1 MKLVKIKITSD
12 LLREFLQNVLSC
24 EYDISNSLNQELI
37 PYNKNI
43 YALTDYE
50 IRELAERVFTSP
62 PIRSLVNL
70 KVDKVNY
77 KLAMIYTDF
86 YSKSS
91 NNELF
96 TLGKYGIQ
104 CIDLFNKR
112 GMILY
117 SDAYSVDFHTEN
129 YVEIMEQ
136 SSKIKIFRYRPDK
149 EDLEFLA
156 EPKGNILAR
165 LISFEESLF
174 YFNGAFVDENF
185 QSTTPN
191 CFDNGKWFSEG
202 LAPVCLNGKWGYI
215 NKKSEVVIDFIYGA
229 AEPFENGKARVF
241 VLKSDYLIEKGIW
254 LDANPYE
261 GYKQEQFLSLF
272 PKFPSKIRKPLSF
285 IRDGIKTNK
294 QLIDEYHYF
303 AEGMHENCGYWAERD
318 LNGQLFNVAGNKKI
332 TLTQSDSQ
340 AANSQVRDQAYWFN
354 LIINGGE
361 RDYLLVRDLP
371 DALFIDK
378 PFVYRILESA
388 PNLFKQ
394 FNVLYSDDADIC
406 KLAFNDSFRNYNFF
420 SERMKGVYRERYDQ
434 KLAEEAAHFLDV
446 GLAPMD
452 LDDDLPF

>member
-1 MKLVKIKITSD
+1 MELVKIDITSD

-24 EYDISNSLNQELI
+24 EWGISNSLNQELTL
-37 PYNKNI
+37 YNKNI

-62 PIRSLVNL
+62 PIRSLFNL

-104 CIDLFNKR
+104 CVDLFNKR
-112 GMILY
+112 GMIIY

-136 SSKIKIFRYRPDK
+136 SATIKIYRYRPDK

-156 EPKGNILAR
+156 EPKDNILEGSSLISFTR
-165 LISFEESLF
+165 LISFKESLF
-174 YFNGAFVDENF
+174 YFNGGFVDENF

-202 LAPVCLNGKWGYI
+202 LAAVCLNGKWGYI

-229 AEPFENGKARVF
+229 AEPFENGKAKVF
-241 VLKSDYLIEKGIW
+241 VLASDYLIEKGIW
-254 LDANPYE
+254 LDVNPYE

-285 IRDGIKTNK
+285 IRDGIMNNK

-303 AEGMHENCGYWAERD
+303 ALGMDLDCGYWAERD
-318 LNGQLFNVAGNKKI
+318 LNGQFFNVGLNNEI
-332 TLTQSDSQ
+332 LDE
-340 AANSQVRDQAYWFN
+340 DF
-354 LIINGGE
+354 
-361 RDYLLVRDLP
+361 
-371 DALFIDK
+371 
-378 PFVYRILESA
+378 PF
-388 PNLFKQ
+388 
-394 FNVLYSDDADIC
+394 
-406 KLAFNDSFRNYNFF
+406 
-420 SERMKGVYRERYDQ
+420 
-434 KLAEEAAHFLDV
+434 
-446 GLAPMD
+446 
-452 LDDDLPF
+452 

>member
-1 MKLVKIKITSD
+1 MKLVKIDITSD

-24 EYDISNSLNQELI
+24 EYGISNSLNQELT

-241 VLKSDYLIEKGIW
+241 VLASDYLIEKGIW
-254 LDANPYE
+254 LDVNPYE

-285 IRDGIKTNK
+285 IRDGIKTNQ

-303 AEGMHENCGYWAERD
+303 AVGMALECGYWDEMD
-318 LNGQLFNVAGNKKI
+318 LNGQLFNVGLKNEI
-332 TLTQSDSQ
+332 LDE
-340 AANSQVRDQAYWFN
+340 DF
-354 LIINGGE
+354 
-361 RDYLLVRDLP
+361 
-371 DALFIDK
+371 
-378 PFVYRILESA
+378 PF
-388 PNLFKQ
+388 
-394 FNVLYSDDADIC
+394 
-406 KLAFNDSFRNYNFF
+406 
-420 SERMKGVYRERYDQ
+420 
-434 KLAEEAAHFLDV
+434 
-446 GLAPMD
+446 
-452 LDDDLPF
+452 